1 MNDMVRI
8 PPHEKVKL
16 LRKGESVLCSKCV
29 DGVMVP
35 VGDYK
40 MTNTFYCDKCGQQI
54 IIN

>member
-16 LRKGESVLCSKCV
+16 LRKGERVLCSKCV

-40 MTNTFYCDKCGQQI
+40 MTNWNCQEKCSR
-54 IIN
+54 

>member
-1 MNDMVRI
+1 VNDMVRI

-16 LRKGESVLCSKCV
+16 LRKGERVLCSKCV